1 MRSGRL
7 LLGLRTERI
16 EVLVVVLIGMLDSP
30 FVRRVAIT
38 MQMLGLDYKHRPLSI
53 FRSYDEFRTVHPL
66 VKVPTLVCD
75 DGEMLVDSTLIID
88 YLESLAGPDKSLY
101 PKEASARRTALR
113 QIGEALVG
121 MEKVVQII
129 YEKQQRPSEL
139 QHQPWIDRIEQQLI
153 SAAGLMEASV
163 EAAIDGGNGWLG
175 GAEPMQVDITTAVAW
190 NFIQRV
196 TSTTV
201 RSTDYPYLVDYNEQ
215 AEALPAFLACPP
227 KG

>member
-1 MRSGRL
+1 M
-7 LLGLRTERI
+7 I
-16 EVLVVVLIGMLDSP
+16 LIGMMDSP

-38 MQMLGLDYKHRPLSI
+38 MHMLGVDYRHRPLSI
-53 FRSYDEFRTVHPL
+53 FTGFDEFRTVHPL

-88 YLESLAGPDKSLY
+88 YLETLAGAEKSLF
-101 PKEASARRTALR
+101 PVHPAARRAALQ

-121 MEKVVQII
+121 MEKVAQLI
-129 YEKQQRPSEL
+129 YEKTQRPREL
-139 QHQPWIDRIEQQLI
+139 RHAPWIHRLEQQLI

-163 EAAIDGGNGWLG
+163 ETAAERGNDWLSG
-175 GAEPMQVDITTAVAW
+175 NEVMQSDITTAVAW

-196 TSTTV
+196 TSRIV
-201 RSTDYPYLVDYNEQ
+201 RPTDHPYLVDYSKR

-227 KG
+227 A